1 MQETTSINMPLSPR
15 KKKLIKELESFPESR
30 IIALL
35 DYMEFLRLKKSGKNK
50 DELSFCM
57 SASESS
63 FGKDWLKP
71 EEDEAWKDL

>member
-15 KKKLIKELESFPESR
+15 KQKLIKELESFPESR
-30 IIALL
+30 IKALL
-35 DYMEFLRLKKSGKNK
+35 DYMEFLRLKKPGKSK
-50 DELSFCM
+50 DDLSLCM
-57 SASESS
+57 LASESS

>member
-30 IIALL
+30 INALL
-35 DYMEFLRLKKSGKNK
+35 DYMEFLRLKKPGKNK
-50 DELSFCM
+50 DDLSFCIQ
-57 SASESS
+57 ASESS

-71 EEDEAWKDL
+71 EEDKEWKDL

>member
-1 MQETTSINMPLSPR
+1 MQETTFINMPLSPR

-30 IIALL
+30 INALL
-35 DYMEFLRLKKSGKNK
+35 DYMEFLRLKKPGKNK
-50 DELSFCM
+50 DDLSFCM
-57 SASESS
+57 LASESS